1 MSTAPGSRRAQPAP
15 GVVKVRLCGDTPG
28 TAALIEVLASAPGVE
43 ILTGPDG
50 PYPNHH
56 DAGERLYLTVRLSGP
71 DTSDVRRAAH
81 SHQAIRRPAAP
92 SRRHHP
98 S

>member
-1 MSTAPGSRRAQPAP
+1 MSTAPGRRPAQLAP
-15 GVVKVRLCGDTPG
+15 GVVKVRLCGQAPG
-28 TAALIEVLASAPGVE
+28 IGALIEILASIPGVE

-50 PYPNHH
+50 PYPNHR
-56 DAGERLYLTVRLSGP
+56 DAGERMYLTVRLPRP
-71 DTSDVRRAAH
+71 DTDVRRAAH

-92 SRRHHP
+92 SRRHLP

>member
-1 MSTAPGSRRAQPAP
+1 MSTAPGRRPAQLAP
-15 GVVKVRLCGDTPG
+15 GVVKVRLSGQAPG
-28 TAALIEVLASAPGVE
+28 TDALIEILSGTPGVE

-50 PYPNHH
+50 PYPNHR
-56 DAGERLYLTVRLSGP
+56 DAGERLYLTVRLPCP
-71 DTSDVRRAAH
+71 DTDVRRAAH

-98 S
+98 

>member
-1 MSTAPGSRRAQPAP
+1 MSTAPGRRPAQLAP
-15 GVVKVRLCGDTPG
+15 GVVKVRLSGQAPG
-28 TAALIEVLASAPGVE
+28 TEALIEILSSTPGVE

-50 PYPNHH
+50 PYPNHR
-56 DAGERLYLTVRLSGP
+56 DAGERVYLTVRLPPS
-71 DTSDVRRAAH
+71 TDVRRAAH

-92 SRRHHP
+92 SRRHLP

>member
-1 MSTAPGSRRAQPAP
+1 MSTAPGRRPAQLAP
-15 GVVKVRLCGDTPG
+15 GVVKVRLSGQAPG
-28 TAALIEVLASAPGVE
+28 TDALIEVLASTPGVE

-50 PYPNHH
+50 SYPNHR
-56 DAGERLYLTVRLSGP
+56 DSGERVYLTVRIPPCAVKQGG
-71 DTSDVRRAAH
+71 AAH

-92 SRRHHP
+92 SRRHPP

>member
-1 MSTAPGSRRAQPAP
+1 MSTAPGRRTAELAP
-15 GVVKVRLCGDTPG
+15 GVVKVRLSGATPA
-28 TAALIEVLASAPGVE
+28 TDALIKILAAAAGVE

-50 PYPNHH
+50 PYPNHR
-56 DAGERLYLTVRLSGP
+56 DAGARMYVTLRLPHPGTA
-71 DTSDVRRAAH
+71 DVGRAAH